1 MPSTDPGPRPIRTRT
16 ALVVIGAAIAV
27 AFVLF
32 VVAPWVRVPVLRSP
46 LPPSANGSVA
56 TDMSPAASTP
66 TLSEM
71 SKLVSHSWQA
81 PGSDFRVFFTADS
94 ATISTGCGGTSLPV
108 SLSSDAVLPTSGWGS
123 SQGSCENTM
132 KPELLTALSS
142 GGGWQFKLVDHRLT
156 LTVGSGQALTL
167 LDAGSGPTATLP
179 IPANTAAG
187 HKALASSRWVLPGTA
202 GTLEIADGRI
212 DGAIAACNS
221 IHGPVDISS
230 TTLTVT
236 HPDGPVV
243 PCPRSSADTGFSMSS
258 PLRWHLEGGL
268 LLLTNSNNH
277 ITQWVPGG

>member
-1 MPSTDPGPRPIRTRT
+1 MPGADPGPRPIRTRT

-27 AFVLF
+27 ASALF

-46 LPPSANGSVA
+46 LPPSASGSVT
-56 TDMSPAASTP
+56 TDVSSAARTAAVSETST
-66 TLSEM
+66 
-71 SKLVSHSWQA
+71 LVSHSWQV

-108 SLSSDAVLPTSGWGS
+108 NLSGDGVLLTSGWSS

-132 KPELLTALSS
+132 KPDLLTALSS
-142 GGGWQFKLVDHRLT
+142 GGGWQVEIVDHRLT

-167 LDAGSGPTATLP
+167 LDAGLGPIPTLP
-179 IPANTAAG
+179 IPANTAAEQ
-187 HKALASSRWVLPGTA
+187 KALASSRWVRPGTA

-212 DGAIAACNS
+212 DGTIAGCQS
-221 IHGPVDISS
+221 THGPVEISS

-236 HPDGPVV
+236 HPEGPVV
-243 PCPRSSADTGFSMSS
+243 PCSRSSADTVFSMSS

-268 LLLTNSNNH
+268 LLLTNSSNH